1 VVRIDNGDKAWES
14 RRGRY
19 SLFTAEAASPE
30 PIPQHMHPSFLTVT
44 DRKKNSMR
52 KFESLR
58 WAWPSTQIDKGR
70 ESERKK
76 CDDENVGIG
85 TSNITY

>member
-1 VVRIDNGDKAWES
+1 
-14 RRGRY
+14 
-19 SLFTAEAASPE
+19 
-30 PIPQHMHPSFLTVT
+30 MHPSFLTVT

-76 CDDENVGIG
+76 CDDKNVGDR
-85 TSNITY
+85 NK